1 MRPTG
6 GRPWPRSARLGPT
19 LYPPIDLR
27 ALIRGRLTNPS
38 CLFLAGGGASP
49 RRSALGAV
57 PVARVAALVAGAPMA
72 ALPGTTCSTEPCRW
86 LTARLPPSIM
96 TIPNGL
102 HNGWF
107 KKDYRRLEFDQ
118 KHDTPLD
125 DVDVVFH
132 NSEVKLQRLTIFYKE
147 YCSVQMKFFL
157 DFFSAL
163 A

>member
-1 MRPTG
+1 
-6 GRPWPRSARLGPT
+6 
-19 LYPPIDLR
+19 
-27 ALIRGRLTNPS
+27 
-38 CLFLAGGGASP
+38 
-49 RRSALGAV
+49 
-57 PVARVAALVAGAPMA
+57 
-72 ALPGTTCSTEPCRW
+72 
-86 LTARLPPSIM
+86 M

-157 DFFSAL
+157 SCLKHLTAHKI
-163 A
+163 